1 VLPSF
6 CVPLKLLRVNF
17 HEPVW
22 AKANWL
28 NTMKIAEKV
37 NLIALIFL
45 FFVKAKVLHENA
57 LIKFIDL
64 WCSSFLFNCG
74 NIETKRR

>member
-1 VLPSF
+1 
-6 CVPLKLLRVNF
+6 
-17 HEPVW
+17 
-22 AKANWL
+22 
-28 NTMKIAEKV
+28 MKIAEKV

-64 WCSSFLFNCG
+64 
-74 NIETKRR
+74 